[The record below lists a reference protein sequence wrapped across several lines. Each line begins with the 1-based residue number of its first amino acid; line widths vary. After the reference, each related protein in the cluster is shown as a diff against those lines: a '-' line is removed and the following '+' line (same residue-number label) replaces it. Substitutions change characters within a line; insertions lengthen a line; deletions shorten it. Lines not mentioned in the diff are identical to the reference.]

1 MMLQAHDPNQMIR
14 EEIAGRIGA
23 LARAL
28 PHCALTQLVNG
39 VYDIRCFARDNGF
52 AAVESLASR
61 LESTIARGE
70 HRAAVLTYLDAM
82 TDAADDCS
90 GPIPAAVHEA
100 WLASVALRLGH

>member
-1 MMLQAHDPNQMIR
+1 MAQARDPNQTIR
-14 EEIAGRIGA
+14 DEIAGRIGA
-23 LARAL
+23 LAHAL

-39 VYDIRCFARDNGF
+39 VDEIRCFARDNGF

-61 LESTIARGE
+61 LESTIACGG

-82 TDAADDCS
+82 SDAADDNI
-90 GPIPAAVHEA
+90 GPIPAAVQEA